1 MDALRKRGIFLPVM
15 FLIKHPANSMLQ
27 TVIFGYFFSVTE

>member
-15 FLIKHPANSMLQ
+15 FLIKEHANSKRQ

>member
-15 FLIKHPANSMLQ
+15 FLIKHPVMFLIKHPANSM
-27 TVIFGYFFSVTE
+27 